1 MKEYLEQV
9 LNQVDTVP
17 VRGRSRKIKWDTE
30 TLKCYINTIIIYNYT
45 QEFFNVIQNFTGK
58 GEG

>member
-17 VRGRSRKIKWDTE
+17 VRGRSRKFKWDTE
-30 TLKCYINTIIIYNYT
+30 TLKCYINTLLFINILRNSYRNT
-45 QEFFNVIQNFTGK
+45 KFHR
-58 GEG
+58 